1 MATKLVTNSILFIL
15 IIISGIWLSKLGK
28 PYNPVTFNIHK
39 FIALAFIVYI
49 IILSRGLVKTVE
61 MNSKN
66 WLFLILSGFLVF
78 LVLVSGGIISSKVEI
93 IKPFVI
99 IHKVSSGAALIV
111 LACWFYFALK

>member
-15 IIISGIWLSKLGK
+15 IIISGIWLSKPGK

-39 FIALAFIVYI
+39 FVALVFIVYT
-49 IILSRGLVKTVE
+49 IILAKGLVKTVE
-61 MNSKN
+61 MSSMN
-66 WLFLILSGFLVF
+66 WLFLILSGFLIL

-99 IHKVSSGAALIV
+99 VHKVSSGAVLIV